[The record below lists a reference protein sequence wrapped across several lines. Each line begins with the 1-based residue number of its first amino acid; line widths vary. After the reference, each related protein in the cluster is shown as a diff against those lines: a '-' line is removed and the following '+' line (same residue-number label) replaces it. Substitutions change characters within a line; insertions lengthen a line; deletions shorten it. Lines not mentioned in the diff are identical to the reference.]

1 MTEQTQATEVQ
12 NTQPTEDERT
22 ALENQAKILGI
33 KFHPNIGD
41 DKLREKVAEALNGT
55 AKPDEDEDIQEV
67 EPKRKAPSRSE
78 ALALVRVRVTCMNP
92 NKKEWEG
99 EIFCT
104 GNSQLGTIKK
114 YVPFEAEWH
123 VPRVILNMI
132 KRRQYQT
139 FVTKKTPNGG
149 KIKVGKLVREFAV
162 EELAP
167 LSEKELAE
175 LRQRQVMASG
185 SSE

>member
-1 MTEQTQATEVQ
+1 MSEVEQVEVQETEREALERQATQ
-12 NTQPTEDERT
+12 LGLKYHPSISDE
-22 ALENQAKILGI
+22 
-33 KFHPNIGD
+33 
-41 DKLREKVAEALNGT
+41 KLRERVAEALSADNEL
-55 AKPDEDEDIQEV
+55 ADDKPVATQTKSKKGRND
-67 EPKRKAPSRSE
+67 

-104 GNSQLGTIKK
+104 GNAELGTIKK
-114 YVPFEAEWH
+114 MVPFEVEWH
-123 VPRVILNMI
+123 VPRIILNMI

-162 EELAP
+162 EELPP

-175 LRQRQVMASG
+175 LKQRQLMAAG
-185 SSE
+185 QAD